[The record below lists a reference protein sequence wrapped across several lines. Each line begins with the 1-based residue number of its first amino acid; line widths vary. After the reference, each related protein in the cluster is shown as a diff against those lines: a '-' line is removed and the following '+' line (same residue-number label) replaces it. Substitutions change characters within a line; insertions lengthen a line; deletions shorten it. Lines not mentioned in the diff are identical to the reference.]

1 MRAMV
6 LRSTVRM
13 DETPEPLELLEMP
26 RPVPRSGQI
35 LIEVSVCGVC
45 HTELDEIEG
54 RTAPPDLPVVPGH
67 EIVGRVAELGPDPL
81 L

>member
-6 LRSTVRM
+6 LRATGHM
-13 DETPEPLELLEMP
+13 DNSSAPLSLEELP
-26 RPVPRSGQI
+26 RPELQRGEI

-54 RTAPPDLPVVPGH
+54 RAAPPVLPVVPA
-67 EIVGRVAELGPDPL
+67 VRP
-81 L
+81 